1 MPLRGTVKPLM
12 FLTVLAGHRSSLHD
26 CVPRFSD
33 APSRAYFA
41 RQSVPSATPGHYR
54 FFSPEGKKIVGG
66 EESIAMGDPTG
77 KLEQVDGYE
86 VPVDPM
92 DDLECDSCQ

>member
-1 MPLRGTVKPLM
+1 
-12 FLTVLAGHRSSLHD
+12 
-26 CVPRFSD
+26 
-33 APSRAYFA
+33 
-41 RQSVPSATPGHYR
+41 
-54 FFSPEGKKIVGG
+54 
-66 EESIAMGDPTG
+66 MGDPTG

>member
-1 MPLRGTVKPLM
+1 MTACPDSRTRPHGLISPDNQFPPPLPVTI
-12 FLTVLAGHRSSLHD
+12 D
-26 CVPRFSD
+26 FS
-33 APSRAYFA
+33 
-41 RQSVPSATPGHYR
+41 RQKA
-54 FFSPEGKKIVGG
+54 KKIVGG